1 MRTKMITK
9 IIASSGGD
17 ADNLIDPC
25 RFTITL
31 QPPLIL
37 PPNSMMSVDKVRA
50 ELINIIGD
58 ITPAPTDGEEPF
70 FIGVEGLG
78 GAFCGMRI
86 IAPPNVGG
94 SNVFNLKHAGIIYMA
109 DNDLTIMDDTFN
121 TNSGLFS
128 LNNNKELL
136 VSSLTFQYYGYTGQP
151 LSLLTTGNFSNDNIC
166 YIQLSFYKEEDM
178 SQTLRD
184 LVNVLKSNN
193 QLAIETNNTEPEK
206 IDDINNN

>member
-1 MRTKMITK
+1 
-9 IIASSGGD
+9 
-17 ADNLIDPC
+17 
-25 RFTITL
+25 
-31 QPPLIL
+31 
-37 PPNSMMSVDKVRA
+37 
-50 ELINIIGD
+50 
-58 ITPAPTDGEEPF
+58 
-70 FIGVEGLG
+70 
-78 GAFCGMRI
+78 
-86 IAPPNVGG
+86 
-94 SNVFNLKHAGIIYMA
+94 MA

-151 LSLLTTGNFSNDNIC
+151 LQLLTTTNFTNDNIC